1 MRSKLLLLIIFV
13 SFSKLSYAD
22 NRYFGEL
29 RYINPIF
36 STGDNQDN
44 QPLADARFPSGSKIF
59 TEEEENY
66 GIALGL
72 ELNKNHSLA
81 ISFEDKDT
89 QWRQNNFASPGT
101 PPTNYNYIFRDLE
114 IQNLLLE
121 YNYIIPVKNW
131 FKVKG
136 ILGAGL
142 SHLETNDITY
152 YDAPAPGPGVG
163 TSTDTPG
170 AGVYDFSHKFGF
182 GLEARLTGENY
193 INLSWVRTNYGKAE
207 ANKGNFRPA
216 TETEIIEEQIILGI
230 KKYF

>member
-1 MRSKLLLLIIFV
+1 MRSKLFVFIFCV

-36 STGDNQDN
+36 STGDNKDYQTTAN
-44 QPLADARFPSGSKIF
+44 FPDGSRIF
-59 TEEEENY
+59 TDEEENY
-66 GIALGL
+66 AIALGL
-72 ELNKNHSLA
+72 EFNKNHSLA

-89 QWRQNNFASPGT
+89 QWRQNNFTAPAGM
-101 PPTNYNYIFRDLE
+101 PNYNYIFRDLE

-121 YNYIIPVKNW
+121 YNYIFPVKNW
-131 FKVKG
+131 FKIKG
-136 ILGAGL
+136 IVGAGI
-142 SHLETNDITY
+142 SHLENRDIIYFETS
-152 YDAPAPGPGVG
+152 GPGGSTG
-163 TSTDTPG
+163 TATDTPG
-170 AGVYDFSHKFGF
+170 AGVYDFSHKFGV
-182 GLEARLTGENY
+182 GLETRLTGENY

-207 ANKGNFRPA
+207 ANTGNFRPA

>member
-1 MRSKLLLLIIFV
+1 MRSKLFVFIFCV

-44 QPLADARFPSGSKIF
+44 QPLADARIPSGSKIF

-66 GIALGL
+66 GIALGF

-89 QWRQNNFASPGT
+89 QWRQNNFTSPAGT
-101 PPTNYNYIFRDLE
+101 PNYNYIFRDLE

-131 FKVKG
+131 FKFKG

-152 YDAPAPGPGVG
+152 YDVPGLAPD